1 MKAYL
6 DHAATTPLHP
16 KVLEKMLPFLK
27 EEFGNPSSVHS
38 FGKNTRVAIEEARE
52 TIAAFI
58 NADPGEIYFTSGG
71 TEANNFI
78 VRGIARAEFKET
90 GRNKIISTKLE
101 HSSVKDSVKELSF
114 EGYPVDYL
122 TPLPDTT
129 SSPESIIPFL
139 DDKTSLVSV
148 ININNETGAVNN
160 LKLIRELIAGK
171 NIFLHT
177 DSVQAFGKIP
187 IDVKGMGIS
196 ALTASAHKIMGPKGI
211 GIAFIASGTP
221 VNPLILGGSQE
232 RKRRGGTENPAL
244 IAGFA
249 EAVKIA
255 GAAMK
260 ENFSYVSSLKSE
272 MVKGI
277 NSIDNEGIEINNTHG
292 SSPYILSVTF
302 KSSFYRN
309 DTEAM
314 LMYLD
319 INGVAASSGAA
330 CSSGTLKPSHVIIAS
345 GKTEGDA
352 EGTFRFSFGPA
363 GTMDEIHHALDVIK
377 KMCGKFGRKS

>member
-16 KVLEKMLPFLK
+16 KVLERMLPFLK
-27 EEFGNPSSVHS
+27 EEFGNASSIHS

-52 TIAAFI
+52 TIASFI

-78 VRGIARAEFKET
+78 VRGIARAEFKES
-90 GRNKIISTKLE
+90 GRNKIISTRLE
-101 HSSVKDSVKELSF
+101 HSSVKDPVKELSF
-114 EGYPVDYL
+114 EGYPVEYL
-122 TPLPDTT
+122 TPMPDTT
-129 SSPESIIPFL
+129 SSPDSIIPLL
-139 DDKTSLVSV
+139 DEKTSLVSV
-148 ININNETGAVNN
+148 ININNETGAANN
-160 LKLIRELIAGK
+160 LKSINEIIAGK

-177 DSVQAFGKIP
+177 DSVQAFGKFP
-187 IDVKGMGIS
+187 INVRELGIS
-196 ALTASAHKIMGPKGI
+196 AMTASAHKIMGPKGI

-221 VNPLILGGSQE
+221 VAPLILGGSQE

-255 GAAMK
+255 CAGMK
-260 ENFSYVSSLKSE
+260 DNFNYVSSLKRE
-272 MVKGI
+272 MIKGI
-277 NSIDNEGIEINNTHG
+277 NSIDNKGIEINSTPG
-292 SSPYILSVTF
+292 SSPYILSITF
-302 KSSFYRN
+302 KSGFYKN

-345 GKTEGDA
+345 GKTEEEA
-352 EGTFRFSFGPA
+352 AGTFRFSFGPSN
-363 GTMDEIHHALDVIK
+363 TVDEICFALDVIK
-377 KMCGKFGRKS
+377 KMCGKFGR